1 MLPGW
6 SLPQAVRHVVFLPR
20 RCLLPKVRVL
30 NDFPAEHQP
39 PQLEAWLLDCGWA
52 CERAKERIEVS
63 RLGALA
69 VDA

>member
-1 MLPGW
+1 MARPPER
-6 SLPQAVRHVVFLPR
+6 PQLG
-20 RCLLPKVRVL
+20 
-30 NDFPAEHQP
+30 AEHLP
-39 PQLEAWLLDCGWA
+39 PRLEAWRLDCGWA